1 MELDTILV
9 RYDAA
14 PGDRHRPTCTPLY
27 QTATFSLDS
36 SEDAPQHDYSR
47 SGNPTRDVFESQMR
61 RLEGGGHALA
71 YTSGVAAL
79 SAVFGLVRSGESIL
93 AGSDLYGGTVR
104 LLARVFPRRG
114 VAVLFGDPSDP
125 IAFAHLADASTR
137 IVHVETPTNPSL
149 RIVDLAALS
158 GALAERFSGL
168 GVPPPLLSVDNTL
181 MTPYLQRPLDFG
193 AGVVV
198 HSATKGLSGHADV
211 TAGVVVTNDG
221 ALAEELA
228 YLRNAEGTALAP
240 FEALLLLRGLK
251 TLAVR
256 LDRQQCTAFTI
267 ASLLGALPGVV
278 RVHYPGLDH
287 HPGAAIHARQ
297 ARGAGPVVSF
307 ELDSPERARAVAR
320 SLELFPLTVS
330 FGAVGSSVCHPHAM
344 SHASIPAELRAMAP
358 PETLLRLSIGLEAA
372 VDLRAD
378 LARAIGGAS
387 AAVGQP
393 GARHVVRECS
403 VP

>member
-1 MELDTILV
+1 MKIDTMLV

-14 PGDRHRPTCTPLY
+14 PGDLHRPTCTPLY
-27 QTATFSLDS
+27 QTATFSLDPS
-36 SEDAPQHDYSR
+36 DDTPRHDYSR
-47 SGNPTRDVFESQMR
+47 SGNPTRDVLESQIG
-61 RLEGGGHALA
+61 RLEGARHALA

-79 SAVFGLVRSGESIL
+79 SAAFGLARSGESIL

-114 VAVLFGDPSDP
+114 VAVRFGDPGDP
-125 IAFAHLADASTR
+125 IAFARLADASTR

-149 RIVDLAALS
+149 RIIDLAALS
-158 GALAERFSGL
+158 AALRERFAAL
-168 GVPPPLLSVDNTL
+168 GVAPPLLSVDNTL

-193 AGVVV
+193 ADLVV

-211 TAGVVVTNDG
+211 TAGAVVTNDP

-228 YLRNAEGTALAP
+228 YLRNAEGTTLAP

-256 LDRQQCTAFTI
+256 LDRQQRSALTI
-267 ASLLGALPGVV
+267 ALLLQSLPGVV
-278 RVHYPGLDH
+278 RVHYPGLRD

-307 ELDSPERARAVAR
+307 ELDSAERARAVAR

-330 FGAVGSSVCHPHAM
+330 FGAVGSSVCHPYAM
-344 SHASIPAELRAMAP
+344 SHASIPTELCAMAP
-358 PETLLRLSIGLEAA
+358 PETLLRLSIGLEAD
-372 VDLRAD
+372 VDLGAD
-378 LARAIGGAS
+378 LVRAIDDATLVATETLSVDAGG
-387 AAVGQP
+387 VHP
-393 GARHVVRECS
+393 
-403 VP
+403 